1 MESATANL
9 NFSIKCMTASISLL
23 PSSYIPRNTLQ
34 WSRKEKILG
43 GRYRLCGQRP
53 RQGGGCG
60 RGMCPLPRKARKKK
74 CYQFCE
80 VLRRLRVH
88 ALHINKPWSISFSIG
103 GWPPGI
109 ALVVH
114 MQYASAPLK
123 TNRLHDSAKSAS
135 EIFCSYSTA
144 LGRWSCTGPSKTYY
158 VSRGHH

>member
-1 MESATANL
+1 VAEGHGKGEGA
-9 NFSIKCMTASISLL
+9 
-23 PSSYIPRNTLQ
+23 
-34 WSRKEKILG
+34 
-43 GRYRLCGQRP
+43 
-53 RQGGGCG
+53 GGGCF
-60 RGMCPLPRKARKKK
+60 ARKKK

-135 EIFCSYSTA
+135 EILGGQLPPCPPCSYSTA
-144 LGRWSCTGPSKTYY
+144 IGKSVQSAWVDHNICD
-158 VSRGHH
+158 VSRWNCKLISRAGSTHY